1 MTDTH
6 DSRAADSP
14 PVAELI
20 GNATEQLS
28 RLVREEIR
36 LAAIETQ
43 SKAQRFG
50 LGAGLAGVAAML
62 ALLGAGTLVAAAV
75 LALALALP
83 AWAAALI
90 VAAALFGI
98 ALVAALAGRSG
109 MRRAAPPIPER
120 AVADVRRDIEVVKER
135 SHR

>member
-1 MTDTH
+1 MSHTY
-6 DSRAADSP
+6 DSRAPESP

-20 GNATEQLS
+20 GNATEQVS

-43 SKAQRFG
+43 NKAQRLG
-50 LGAGLAGVAAML
+50 LGAGLAGVAAIV

-75 LALALALP
+75 LALALVLP
-83 AWAAALI
+83 GWASALI
-90 VAAALFGI
+90 VGGVLLLIAA
-98 ALVAALAGRSG
+98 VAALVGRS
-109 MRRAAPPIPER
+109 RIQQATPPVPEQ
-120 AVADVRRDIEVVKER
+120 AVADVRRDVAVVKER